1 MQGGL
6 KPAWCGY
13 SLIPHMKRQA
23 MLTVVTPL
31 IVQKD
36 TDMKDLDKSAG
47 GDGFEYLSGYERGHG
62 DTL

>member
-1 MQGGL
+1 
-6 KPAWCGY
+6 
-13 SLIPHMKRQA
+13 